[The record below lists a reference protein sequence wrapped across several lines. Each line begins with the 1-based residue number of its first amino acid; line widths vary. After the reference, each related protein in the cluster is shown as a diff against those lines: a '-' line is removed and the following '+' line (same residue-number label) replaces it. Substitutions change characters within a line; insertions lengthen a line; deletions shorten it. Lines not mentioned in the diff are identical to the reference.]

1 MQNEKSIA
9 EQICSLA
16 SEPKSDNADLTDL
29 PLLSPSDLDFLPT
42 ETIAEGAVKAAPPP
56 PPDSLKTTPLPS
68 TRPHPSPIKQS
79 HKKQKTTF
87 CVQESLRRQR
97 KNEEA
102 ANRYSFTR
110 NPRFQLNL
118 NYLSKR
124 EYNQCHIVFWDPSRQ
139 EFTLEHPILVYQ
151 RIVVPLRG
159 ISAFI

>member
-9 EQICSLA
+9 EEIESLA
-16 SEPKSDNADLTDL
+16 SEPKPDNTNLVDL
-29 PLLSPSDLDFLPT
+29 PLLSPSEFDFLPT
-42 ETIAEGAVKAAPPP
+42 ETIAEGTVRTALPPP
-56 PPDSLKTTPLPS
+56 SNSLKTTPLPS
-68 TRPHPSPIKQS
+68 KRPHPSPIKQS

-87 CVQESLRRQR
+87 SVQEYLRRQR

-110 NPRFQLNL
+110 NPRFQLDL
-118 NYLSKR
+118 NYLLKR
-124 EYNQCHIVFWDPSRQ
+124 EYNQWHIVFWDPNHQ
-139 EFTLEHPILVYQ
+139 EFTLENPILGYQ